1 MIVKFCRHCEFLSSL
16 CIERMKPESIIS
28 GYTGSSYILL
38 KNNLTTTTI
47 SSTLE
52 QWIYEIKHING
63 IDYFYL
69 NFTRYVA

>member
-1 MIVKFCRHCEFLSSL
+1 MIVKFCLNCEFLSPL
-16 CIERMKPESIIS
+16 CIGRMKQEYIIS
-28 GYTGSSYILL
+28 GCTRSPYILL